1 MSCLLAAAIVHLLG
15 ACPCGCLDGNLW
27 LQQIRAIVAAS
38 AGDVGE
44 QPVEV
49 DHQCDDDSLTWLAGD
64 GSPAGV
70 HSAVAVAVAAV
81 APGAAVDVAGA
92 PVVSASDTRPPAA
105 PSGISARRLRAS
117 LQIFLI

>member
-1 MSCLLAAAIVHLLG
+1 MHLLG

-27 LQQIRAIVAAS
+27 LQQIQSLVAAN

-44 QPVEV
+44 QPVKV

-70 HSAVAVAVAAV
+70 HSAVALAAV

-92 PVVSASDTRPPAA
+92 PVVSASETRPPAA
-105 PSGISARRLRAS
+105 PASVSARRLRAC